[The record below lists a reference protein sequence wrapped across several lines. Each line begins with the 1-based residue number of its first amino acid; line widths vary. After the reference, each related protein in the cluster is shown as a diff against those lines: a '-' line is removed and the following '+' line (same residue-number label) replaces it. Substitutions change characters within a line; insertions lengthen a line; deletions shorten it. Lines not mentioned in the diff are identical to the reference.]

1 MIHLALGSCCVL
13 GSAFSSSQRLEQL
26 ERSVEMASLSCC
38 GNVEQ
43 NKQEDRRLGIFS
55 FRDHPPTPGPRHE
68 VQGVSPK
75 VRDSPSKG
83 AASWQTLSLVLGEE
97 ASC

>member
-1 MIHLALGSCCVL
+1 MYWVVHFLPVNAWSNWSAALKWL
-13 GSAFSSSQRLEQL
+13 P
-26 ERSVEMASLSCC
+26 LSCC

-55 FRDHPPTPGPRHE
+55 FRDHPPTPGPCHE

-83 AASWQTLSLVLGEE
+83 AASWQTLSLVLGGE